1 MISKNVATV
10 EKWPRW
16 LTLLAGGVCYFFA
29 VFSILVSLGAPGL
42 GWVIAALNLLL
53 AGLFIPLIG
62 RRCLGLCLV
71 ITIAHLFT
79 IGPMSGVEPSFKTSP
94 LFSAGFVLL
103 PIVIAACLLLLP
115 VWRTHR
121 QRDASKDDKG

>member
-1 MISKNVATV
+1 MVG
-10 EKWPRW
+10 RRG
-16 LTLLAGGVCYFFA
+16 LLFFA
-29 VFSILVSLGAPGL
+29 LFSMLISMGAPGL
-42 GWVIAALNLLL
+42 GWVIAAFNLLL

-79 IGPMSGVEPSFKTSP
+79 FGPMSGAQSSFKTSP

-103 PIVIAACLLLLP
+103 PLAVAGCLLLMP
-115 VWRTHR
+115 VWRAHR
-121 QRDASKDDKG
+121 RRHAGKDGKSAK